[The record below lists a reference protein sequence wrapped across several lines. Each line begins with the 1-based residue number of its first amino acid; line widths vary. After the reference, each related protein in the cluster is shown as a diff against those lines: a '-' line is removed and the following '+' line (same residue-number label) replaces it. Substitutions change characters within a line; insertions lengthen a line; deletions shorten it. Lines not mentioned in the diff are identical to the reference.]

1 MRTVLCTTTA
11 GRGRLL
17 PVLMAGVVG
26 GSILGGAFAPSASA
40 ATTGR
45 AGHHHRP
52 HHVVAAATGSGVAL
66 GPAVKYVRL
75 ADGSVRLVRS

>member
-17 PVLMAGVVG
+17 PVLVAGVVG
-26 GSILGGAFAPSASA
+26 GSILGGVFAPTASA
-40 ATTGR
+40 AATGR
-45 AGHHHRP
+45 AAHHRP
-52 HHVVAAATGSGVAL
+52 HHAVASANGSGVAL

-75 ADGSVRLVRS
+75 PDGTVRLVRS